1 MARLILV
8 VIIGTATVFAGLGYL
23 SRWDGVVQDRVFY
36 ADKKSSG
43 PLKIAVFG
51 TSLSAR
57 ANWPDELATALHDC
71 GLVDTEVRR
80 FAQAGANS
88 SWGVAH
94 LEWLG
99 YYSPD
104 LVIVEF
110 AMNDADV
117 VDGLWPGNSRSNLDE
132 IVTRLRRKAPDV
144 AIMLLSTNPVT
155 GWARLKRPFLG
166 RYYTDYLAI
175 SAQQDIGLL
184 DGYGRWMQLPGRAA
198 DIPDGVHPVPDV
210 EARLLTRPIA
220 EAIAVGFGAGCR
232 TGNGRSSK
240 G

>member
-1 MARLILV
+1 MAWFILV
-8 VIIGTATVFAGLGYL
+8 VIIGAIIVFAGLGYL
-23 SRWDGVVQDRVFY
+23 SRWDGLVQDRVFY
-36 ADKKSSG
+36 AHKKSSG
-43 PLKIAVFG
+43 PLKTAVFG

-57 ANWPDELATALHDC
+57 AKWPDELATALQDC
-71 GLVDTEVRR
+71 GLGDTEVRR

-94 LEWLG
+94 LERLG
-99 YYSPD
+99 HYNPD

-117 VDGLWPGNSRSNLDE
+117 VDGLWPENSRNNLDE
-132 IVTRLRRKAPDV
+132 IVTRLRQKAPDV

-166 RYYTDYLAI
+166 RYYADYVAVA
-175 SAQQDIGLL
+175 AQQDIGLL
-184 DGYGRWMQLPGRAA
+184 DGYGRWMQLPGRAD
-198 DIPDGVHPVPDV
+198 DIPDGVHPVPEV
-210 EARLLTRPIA
+210 EARLLTQPIA
-220 EAIAVGFGAGCR
+220 EAIAVGFGADCR

-240 G
+240 D

>member
-1 MARLILV
+1 MAWLILV
-8 VIIGTATVFAGLGYL
+8 VAIGAATGFAGLGYL
-23 SRWDGVVQDRVFY
+23 SRWDGLVHDRAFY
-36 ADKKSSG
+36 AHKKPSG
-43 PLKIAVFG
+43 PLKTAVFG

-57 ANWPDELATALHDC
+57 AKWPDDLTTALQDC
-71 GLVDTEVRR
+71 GLGDTEVRR

-88 SWGVAH
+88 SWSIAQVERIGR
-94 LEWLG
+94 
-99 YYSPD
+99 YNPD

-117 VDGLWPGNSRSNLDE
+117 FDGLWPGNSRSNLDE
-132 IVTRLRRKAPDV
+132 IVTSLRQKAPDV

-166 RYYTDYLAI
+166 RYYADYVAI
-175 SAQQDIGLL
+175 AVQQDIGLL
-184 DGYGRWMQLPGRAA
+184 DGYGRWMQLPDRAA
-198 DIPDGVHPVPDV
+198 DIPDGVHPVPEV

-220 EAIAVGFGAGCR
+220 EAIAAGFGVDCR

-240 G
+240 D